1 MNSGSVR
8 INDYGQLVGNMREFG
23 LDPDDFQSYLEVF
36 KFGMPPHGGF
46 AIGLERLTARM
57 LGLENIREACLF
69 PRDRDRL
76 AP

>member
-36 KFGMPPHGGF
+36 KLGMPPHGGF